1 MRKWDVK
8 CRSERVGRERGSE
21 RVAVR
26 EWGEREMKRER
37 VSEKRVGKKV

>member
-1 MRKWDVK
+1 MGRK
-8 CRSERVGRERGSE
+8 RGSE

-37 VSEKRVGKKV
+37 VSEKIIGREV